1 MMFNKVLVAN
11 RGEIAVR
18 VIRALRELDIY
29 SVAVYSTADK
39 DALHTE
45 LADHAIC
52 IGGPKVLDSYA
63 NPVAILSAALSAGC
77 DAIHPGYGFLSEKA
91 DFVKLCEE
99 AGVMFIGPNSHI
111 IETMGNKHQA
121 RLTMIEAGVPVTPG
135 SKDLVHTLE
144 EAQAVS
150 SDIGYPLMIK
160 ASDGGGGKGMRMVN
174 KEQELEPL
182 FLEAQAETK
191 SIYGNKDLY
200 IEKMISEARHIEV
213 QLLGD
218 HHGNVIHLGERDCSI
233 QRNHQKVLEMAP
245 AMDLDDSVRQALC
258 QAAVKAAE
266 ALNYTNA
273 GTVEFLVDKDQQ
285 FYFMEM
291 NTRLQVE
298 HPVSEM
304 ITGVD
309 IVKEQLFIAMGYPLT
324 YKQEE
329 ITFNGFAIECRLNAE
344 DPMNHF
350 RPSSGHVSRLI
361 LPSGG
366 LGLRVE
372 SCLYSDYTLPPFYDS
387 MIAKIITHHPTV
399 EGAFAVMRRALVEV
413 VVDGLTTNVELLE
426 ALADSIEV
434 MTDQFH
440 TKTLETKFLPQWLN
454 EMNETAG
461 KLKER

>member
-1 MMFNKVLVAN
+1 
-11 RGEIAVR
+11 
-18 VIRALRELDIY
+18 
-29 SVAVYSTADK
+29 
-39 DALHTE
+39 
-45 LADHAIC
+45 
-52 IGGPKVLDSYA
+52 
-63 NPVAILSAALSAGC
+63 
-77 DAIHPGYGFLSEKA
+77 
-91 DFVKLCEE
+91 
-99 AGVMFIGPNSHI
+99 
-111 IETMGNKHQA
+111 MGNKHQA

-135 SKDLVHTLE
+135 SKGLVHSLE
-144 EAQAVS
+144 EAKAVA

-174 KEQELEPL
+174 EAQELKSL

-191 SIYGNKDLY
+191 AIYGNKDLY

-218 HHGNVIHLGERDCSI
+218 HYGNVIHLGERDCSI

-245 AMDLDDSVRQALC
+245 AMDLNDSVRHALC
-258 QAAVKAAE
+258 QAAVKACE

-273 GTVEFLVDKDQQ
+273 GTVEFLVDKDQK

-304 ITGVD
+304 VTGVD
-309 IVKEQLFIAMGYPLT
+309 IVKEQLFIAMGRPLT
-324 YKQEE
+324 YKQED

-344 DPMNHF
+344 DPMNQF

-387 MIAKIITHHPTV
+387 MIAKIITHQPTV
-399 EGAFAVMRRALVEV
+399 EEAFAVMRRALVEV

-426 ALADSIEV
+426 ALTDSIEV
-434 MTDQFH
+434 MTNQFH
-440 TKTLETKFLPQWLN
+440 TKTLETNFLPQWLN
-454 EMNETAG
+454 EMNETASQ
-461 KLKER
+461 LKER

>member
-1 MMFNKVLVAN
+1 MFNKVLVAN

-18 VIRALRELDIY
+18 IIRALRELDIY

-39 DALHTE
+39 EALHTE

-91 DFVKLCEE
+91 DFVELCEE
-99 AGVMFIGPNSHI
+99 AGITFIGPNSHI

-135 SKDLVHTLE
+135 SKGLVHSLE
-144 EAQAVS
+144 EAKAVA

-174 KEQELEPL
+174 EAQELKSL

-191 SIYGNKDLY
+191 AIYGNKDLY

-218 HHGNVIHLGERDCSI
+218 HYGNVIHLGERDCSI

-245 AMDLDDSVRQALC
+245 AMDLNDSVRHALC
-258 QAAVKAAE
+258 QAAVKACE

-273 GTVEFLVDKDQQ
+273 GTVEFLVDKDQK

-304 ITGVD
+304 VTGVD
-309 IVKEQLFIAMGYPLT
+309 IVKEQLFIAMGRPLT
-324 YKQEE
+324 YKQED

-344 DPMNHF
+344 DPMNQF

-387 MIAKIITHHPTV
+387 MIAKIITHQPTV
-399 EGAFAVMRRALVEV
+399 EEAFAVMRRALVEV

-434 MTDQFH
+434 MTNQFH
-440 TKTLETKFLPQWLN
+440 TKTLETNFLPQWLN
-454 EMNETAG
+454 EMNETASQ
-461 KLKER
+461 LKER